1 MIELQKLTFINI
13 VKKVT
18 DPFKSGS
25 LFDGRNVIFEKKN
38 LPLSANLLGFFSYIF
53 LEACFG
59 AYFGYAYFLFKN

>member
-25 LFDGRNVIFEKKN
+25 LFDGRNVIFEKNKFYEYR
-38 LPLSANLLGFFSYIF
+38 LIFLDFSYIF
-53 LEACFG
+53 FEACFG